1 MTRITGERRTKH
13 LRRIG
18 IVLLVMGLIILLG
31 AVKLFFQS
39 SASSRW
45 SSELGV
51 VTVSETTTGNALL
64 VYSYTVHG
72 VRYENNRRSFFSEGA
87 IESPDYAEEVVQQY
101 PVGKEVTVYYNP
113 DDPSDAV
120 LEPGSVVPI
129 IVPIIIGFF
138 VCGFASIPL
147 LVVRAERKKA
157 EAAA

>member
-31 AVKLFFQS
+31 AVKLHFQS
-39 SASSRW
+39 SASSGW
-45 SSELGV
+45 SSEFGV
-51 VTVSETTTGNALL
+51 VIVSEINTGNSHV

-72 VRYENNRRSFFSEGA
+72 VRYESDRRSFFSEGA
-87 IESPDYAEEVVQQY
+87 IEGEDYAEEIVLQY

-113 DDPSDAV
+113 DDPGDAV
-120 LEPGSVVPI
+120 LEPGSVVPM
-129 IVPIIIGFF
+129 IVPLIIGLF
-138 VCGFASIPL
+138 VCGFACIPL

-157 EAAA
+157 LAAT